1 MKTEKA
7 VYSAPKAKTF
17 EVNVQGVFCQSP
29 YGPEN
34 QAGRGFTEGNNIIN
48 EPADF

>member
-29 YGPEN
+29 YGPANAPGGPLSEN
-34 QAGRGFTEGNNIIN
+34 PGNTY
-48 EPADF
+48 DY

>member
-29 YGPEN
+29 GAYRSGG
-34 QAGRGFTEGNNIIN
+34 AGTYDPSEINNN
-48 EPADF
+48 GDY